1 MTSPRLVTQGR
12 PDRGFRFPRARQN
25 GRGRG
30 RACTRGPFG
39 EVTQIP
45 CRQRDGGCQSVFQE
59 WEVIRGRRIV
69 GSSPWRN
76 SHPEYMAADRRQDQ
90 GDRCGWKAAAW
101 MQKYLTALLFGLFI
115 EDRLD
120 RA

>member
-1 MTSPRLVTQGR
+1 
-12 PDRGFRFPRARQN
+12 
-25 GRGRG
+25 
-30 RACTRGPFG
+30 
-39 EVTQIP
+39 
-45 CRQRDGGCQSVFQE
+45 
-59 WEVIRGRRIV
+59 
-69 GSSPWRN
+69 
-76 SHPEYMAADRRQDQ
+76 MAADRRQDQ